1 MFKTTPPTRPAH
13 DRSAGAETTMSGEDA
28 KRSLVVVSHR
38 LPVERCSGRSV
49 LSPGLASS
57 LIPILRDRGGAWVG
71 STSAEQCKQFEL
83 DGVRLIPLDLDT
95 EEHFAFYDGFSKT
108 TLWPLYHD
116 VIVRPE
122 FHSAWWN
129 AYRSVNAHFAQ
140 AAVDS
145 AALGATVWV
154 HDYHLQLVPE
164 MIRAQRPDVRIG
176 FYSHLPFPPRELFA
190 QLPWRADIVRGLL
203 GANVIGFQQDSDL
216 NNFRSAALHFS
227 DVEPGE
233 IDKVLGTFPMSID
246 ACTIRDLAAAATTQL
261 EARQMRMSFGN
272 PEKLLVGIDQLDPAK
287 GIVHRL
293 RAYEELLNEGAIDP
307 KTTAL
312 VQIAVPSREGHS
324 SNDELRAEV
333 EQLVGRINGRFSSL
347 GRAAIYYCH
356 RSYSLEQM
364 VSMYLA
370 ADTLL
375 ATSLRDGMNLVAK
388 EFVAARHGRGGSL
401 VLSEFAGAAAE
412 LHQSLLVNP
421 YDIDELK
428 LAVCRAVAITDDEAR
443 RRINSMAEI
452 VTDHDARWWVRT
464 FLEALEPADLAA
476 NHDMSRPISPGAQQG
491 PPACGPRSSLLPRK
505 RHVHIAR

>member
-1 MFKTTPPTRPAH
+1 MFRTTPSRRPAH
-13 DRSAGAETTMSGEDA
+13 DPSVGAETVISREDA

-49 LSPGLASS
+49 LSSGLASS
-57 LIPILRDRGGAWVG
+57 LIPLLRDRGGAWVG
-71 STSAEQCKQFEL
+71 STRVEQCEQFEL
-83 DGVRLIPLDLDT
+83 DGVRMVPLGFDA
-95 EEHFAFYDGFSKT
+95 EEHKAFYEGFVKT

-116 VIVRPE
+116 VIVHPE
-122 FHSAWWN
+122 FHGTWWN
-129 AYRSVNAHFAQ
+129 AYRSVNARFAQ

-145 AALGATVWV
+145 AAPGAIVWV

-176 FYSHLPFPPRELFA
+176 FYSHLPFPPRGLFA

-227 DVEPGE
+227 DVEPGAL
-233 IDKVLGTFPMSID
+233 DNALGTFPMSID

-261 EARQMRMSFGN
+261 EARQMRMSFGD
-272 PEKLLVGIDQLDPAK
+272 PETLLVGIDQLDPAK

-293 RAYEELLNEGAIDP
+293 RAYEELLDERAIDP
-307 KTTAL
+307 TTTAL
-312 VQIAVPSREGHS
+312 VQIAVPSQEGHS
-324 SNDELRAEV
+324 SNHELRAEV

-347 GRAAIYYCH
+347 ERPAVYYCH

-370 ADTLL
+370 ADSLL

-401 VLSEFAGAAAE
+401 VLSEFAGSAAE
-412 LHQSLLVNP
+412 LRQSLLVNP

-428 LAVCRAVAITDDEAR
+428 LAVCRAVAMTDDEAR
-443 RRINSMAEI
+443 SRIDSMAEI
-452 VTDHDARWWVRT
+452 VTDHDARWWART
-464 FLEALEPADLAA
+464 FLEALEAADLAT
-476 NHDMSRPISPGAQQG
+476 NHDISRPISPGARW
-491 PPACGPRSSLLPRK
+491 PLLPRK
-505 RHVHIAR
+505 HDVHTAR